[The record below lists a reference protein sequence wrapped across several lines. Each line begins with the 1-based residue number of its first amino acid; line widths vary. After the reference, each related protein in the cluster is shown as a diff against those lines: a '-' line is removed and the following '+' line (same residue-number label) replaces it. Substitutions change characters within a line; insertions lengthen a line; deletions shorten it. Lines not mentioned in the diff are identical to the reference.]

1 MMSSKRHLAVVGVL
15 VTMFAAGACSSK
27 SSAPAPAGSGSAGRG
42 GKGGKGLQFP
52 VEVAKVE
59 VHPVEYIVNAPGT
72 IEAFEQVQVTAR
84 VAGVIDRVGFA
95 EGGTVKKGQ
104 VLASIDSERYQLVV
118 SAARVTVTRADAA
131 LAGAE
136 QDLARRQGASAQ
148 HPGLIPGEEIA
159 TYQTKVNL
167 AKADAQGAREAVK
180 QAELNLRDSY
190 ARAPIGG
197 VIQTRTVQTGQYVQV
212 GTVLG
217 TLLQRDPLLLRFL
230 VAGEDAPRLKPGMAV
245 SFRLRESQRTYPAKI
260 TLVSGNADPKS
271 RLVPVTAEIDDT
283 EHQYWL
289 RPGAFAEVSVV
300 VGNARLAPV
309 IPQLAIRPNERG
321 FLAFIVEGNVAHE
334 RILKLGMHTLEGTVE
349 ITDGLKGGEMLVVRG
364 AEPLTEG
371 AGVHVVDPDGGAPSH
386 GPRGSGS
393 AAGSAASAGSTTP
406 GGSGS
411 VGGASPAGS
420 HPHDGGSHDGGR
432 GAR

>member
-1 MMSSKRHLAVVGVL
+1 MTTRARQLALLGVL
-15 VTMFAAGACSSK
+15 ATILVACASK
-27 SSAPAPAGSGSAGRG
+27 SSAPAPAGSGSAG
-42 GKGGKGLQFP
+42 KGGKGKLQFP

-59 VHPVEYIVNAPGT
+59 VHPVEYVVTAPGS
-72 IEAFEQVQVTAR
+72 IEAFEQVQITAR
-84 VAGVIDRVGFA
+84 VAGVIDHVRFA

-118 SAARVTVTRADAA
+118 SAAKVAVTRTEAA

-136 QDLARRQGASAQ
+136 QDLARRVGASAA

-159 TYQTKVNL
+159 TFQTKVNL
-167 AKADAQGAREAVK
+167 AKADAQGARESVK

-190 ARAPIGG
+190 ARAPIAG

-283 EHQYWL
+283 EHRYWL
-289 RPGAFAEVSVV
+289 RPGAFCEVSVV

-309 IPQLAIRPNERG
+309 IPQMAIRPNERG
-321 FLAFIVEGNVAHE
+321 FLAFVVEGSVAHE
-334 RILKLGMHTLEGTVE
+334 RILKLGMHTTEGTVE
-349 ITDGLKGGEMLVVRG
+349 ITDGLKGGELLVIRG
-364 AEPLTEG
+364 AEPLTDG

-393 AAGSAASAGSTTP
+393 GSAASSDSAHPPASAADSAG
-406 GGSGS
+406 
-411 VGGASPAGS
+411 AR
-420 HPHDGGSHDGGR
+420 PHDGGAHEGGR
-432 GAR
+432 GPR